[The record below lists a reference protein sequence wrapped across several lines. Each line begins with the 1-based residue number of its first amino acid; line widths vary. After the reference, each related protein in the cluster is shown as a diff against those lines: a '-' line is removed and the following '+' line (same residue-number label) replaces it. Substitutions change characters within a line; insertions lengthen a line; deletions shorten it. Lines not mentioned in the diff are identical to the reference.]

1 MTRMNLITSH
11 SSRGG
16 ETILRRLSR
25 DFAYVLPGLPIAVFS
40 FGLLLAMTVASAA
53 TLVIWLGALLL
64 PLTLVVASGFAELD
78 RNRLRLWG
86 AAVAPVRY
94 QPAGPGMTGKLRLA
108 VDPRRW
114 LDLIFEML
122 IAFPLRLL
130 TFILAVVWTLGGLA
144 GISYFFWSIFLPDER
159 SVIQLL
165 ELVGSSLVPESET
178 AQYLLDAGAHF
189 LLGAVLLLTLPTVM
203 RGLAGL
209 DAMLTTAL
217 LGDGGRGELVGHRAD
232 PLEAAAAG
240 SRHSASFSGT
250 AWAWIGAGFAAVVL
264 LAVSWPLI
272 SVLYAVNV
280 AVAMVLVVA
289 HCAAVV
295 LTLRWVWPGLALSL
309 AAAAGL
315 MIVTAPAGSGLWPWP
330 VPVLITQCAVLTVA
344 VLARPWYC
352 AASAWCGGAVLTLIA
367 LFTLVEDLPSGSLG
381 NSIVFTSI
389 SAGVVGVGVLL
400 RLWILNAGRLEA
412 AERTSAEQDRR
423 RKELQERTRIAR
435 ELHDVV
441 AHSMSVISV
450 QASTAQY
457 RIAGLNDDA
466 RREFEEIAGSSRQ
479 ALSEMRMLLSTL
491 RAEDEVPTAPEPG
504 LEDIEELVQ
513 TTRASGTPIRY
524 RGLTADDDA
533 ALLASATPATALAA
547 YRIVQEALSNA
558 LRHAPGA
565 EVEVQLRAEANG
577 STHRLNISVVNGPS
591 PEELMEPAPGAG
603 LGLSGIRE
611 RATAVGGSAE
621 AGPTEDG
628 GFTVQARLPL

>member
-1 MTRMNLITSH
+1 MNLTAPPRSK
-11 SSRGG
+11 GG
-16 ETILRRLSR
+16 ESILRRLSR
-25 DFAYVLPGLPIAVFS
+25 DYAHVLPGLPIAVFS
-40 FGLLLAMTVASAA
+40 FGLLIAMTAASVV
-53 TLVIWLGALLL
+53 TMVFWLGALLL

-86 AAVAPVRY
+86 AAVAPVKYR
-94 QPAGPGMTGKLRLA
+94 PAGPGMTGKLRLA

-114 LDLIFEML
+114 LDLVFEML
-122 IAFPLRLL
+122 IAFPLRLI
-130 TFILAVVWTLGGLA
+130 TFTVAAVWTLGGLA
-144 GISYFFWSIFLPDER
+144 EISYFFWSIFLPDER

-165 ELVGSSLVPESET
+165 ELTNSSLVPESST
-178 AQYLLDAGAHF
+178 AQYLVDAGAHF
-189 LLGAVLLLTLPTVM
+189 LLGAVLLLTLPPVI

-217 LGDGGRGELVGHRAD
+217 LGDGGRGELFGHRPE
-232 PLEAAAAG
+232 PLERTDARPG
-240 SRHSASFSGT
+240 HSASFSGA

-272 SVLYAVNV
+272 SVLYGVNV

-309 AAAAGL
+309 AAAGGL
-315 MIVTAPAGSGLWPWP
+315 MIATAPAGSGLWPWP
-330 VPVLITQCAVLTVA
+330 VPALITQCAVLTVA

-352 AASAWCGGAVLTLIA
+352 AASAWCGGALLTLIA
-367 LFTLVEDLPSGSLG
+367 LFTLVEDIPSGSLS
-381 NSIVFTSI
+381 NSIVFTAI

-400 RLWILNAGRLEA
+400 RLWILNVGRLEA

-423 RKELQERTRIAR
+423 RKELQERNRIAR

-457 RIAGLNDDA
+457 RIEGLNGAA

-479 ALSEMRMLLSTL
+479 ALSEMRMLLTTL

-504 LEDIEELVQ
+504 LEDIEELIQ
-513 TTRASGTPIRY
+513 TTRSSGTRIRY
-524 RGLTADDDA
+524 RGLA
-533 ALLASATPATALAA
+533 AAENAVLPAAATPAAALAA

-565 EVEVQLRAEANG
+565 EVEVELRAEEAG
-577 STHRLNISVVNGPS
+577 PIRRLSISVTNGPS
-591 PEELMEPAPGAG
+591 PEEQVESAPGAG

-611 RATAVGGSAE
+611 RAAAVGGSAE

-628 GFTVQARLPL
+628 GFAVQARLPL